1 MTYNVLLM
9 TTENSFENIS
19 GKFLIASPYFSF
31 NPPFDKSLIYVASH
45 TEEGSV
51 GLIVNRLAS
60 HMPFDTVLKML
71 KDESVA
77 PTSSLPIYV
86 GGPVEPERG
95 FILHSDEYTKNL
107 LLKFSDNHLAVS
119 SNIEILKD
127 IVHGAGPKSSL
138 FVLGYTAWGPSLL
151 EQEMAN
157 NMWLVADYDKNLM
170 FSANDGKKWDRAL
183 AHIGIDDSLFYAT
196 PGHC

>member
-1 MTYNVLLM
+1 MTV
-9 TTENSFENIS
+9 ENSNFENIS
-19 GKFLIASPYFSF
+19 GKFLIASPYFAF

-45 TEEGSV
+45 TPEGAV

-60 HMPFDTVLKML
+60 HMPFDALLKML
-71 KDESVA
+71 KDESIA
-77 PTSSLPIYV
+77 PSSSLPVYV

-95 FILHSDEYTKNL
+95 FILHTDEYSKNL
-107 LLKFSDNHLAVS
+107 LLKFSDNRLAVS

-127 IVHGAGPKSSL
+127 IVRGAGPAKSL
-138 FVLGYTAWGPSLL
+138 FVLGYTSWTPSLL
-151 EQEMAN
+151 EHEMAN
-157 NMWLVADYDKNLM
+157 NMWLVSDYDQSLM
-170 FSANDGKKWDRAL
+170 FSANDDKKWDRAL